1 MNFQFGL
8 IPLQAQPEGSP
19 FGAFVP
25 IILITGIFYFLLIRP
40 QQKKQKKLEAMIKAI
55 EKGDN
60 VVTSG
65 GLHGKV
71 IGVTDDVLTLD
82 IGGVKGERVKVK
94 VTRARIEHVD
104 VASKRGEESCVF
116 AGVQSGSS
124 RRFCSS
130 VITRSRISPRKRPE
144 SRARG
149 CPTTRCASDW
159 TCAAASIG

>member
-40 QQKKQKKLEAMIKAI
+40 QQKKQKKLEGMIKAI

-94 VTRARIEHVD
+94 VTRARIENVD
-104 VASKRGEESCVF
+104 VASKKGEES
-116 AGVQSGSS
+116 
-124 RRFCSS
+124 
-130 VITRSRISPRKRPE
+130 
-144 SRARG
+144 
-149 CPTTRCASDW
+149 
-159 TCAAASIG
+159 

>member
-8 IPLQAQPEGSP
+8 IPLQAQSEGSP

-40 QQKKQKKLEAMIKAI
+40 QQKKQKKLEGMIKAI

-94 VTRARIEHVD
+94 VTRARIENVD
-104 VASKRGEESCVF
+104 VASKRGEES
-116 AGVQSGSS
+116 
-124 RRFCSS
+124 
-130 VITRSRISPRKRPE
+130 
-144 SRARG
+144 
-149 CPTTRCASDW
+149 
-159 TCAAASIG
+159 